1 VLILL
6 KLSEAMDSTFIPKNF
21 ICADF
26 SLNPLDPWRDLL
38 VAELGELGFESFEEH
53 THGVKGYIEE
63 AKFAQGSLD
72 HVLGMAG
79 AMVNKSYKTS
89 IVQSENWNKNWEKQ
103 FQPLAVDDLCYVR
116 APFHEKNDAYE
127 LELIIH
133 PQMSFG
139 TGHHATTYLMIRQLF
154 GLDLKDKEVLDM
166 GSGTGILAVLAEI
179 RGAKTIDAIDIDEWS
194 FMNMPQNFE
203 LNGCKLIKH
212 FQGGK
217 ELLVDQQY
225 DVIIAN
231 INRNILLD
239 QIQDY
244 ARVLVNNGHLLL
256 SGFYEADIPMLLEAA
271 QNVSFEMITTDQKDK
286 WVMIHLCLR
295 N

>member
-1 VLILL
+1 
-6 KLSEAMDSTFIPKNF
+6 MDNTFVPKNF

-53 THGVKGYIEE
+53 TRGVKGYIDEG
-63 AKFAQGSLD
+63 KFVQGSLD
-72 HVLGMAG
+72 HVLGIAG
-79 AMVNKSYKTS
+79 SMVTKSFKTS
-89 IVQSENWNKNWEKQ
+89 IIQSENWNKNWEKQ
-103 FQPLAVDDLCYVR
+103 FNPLAVDDLCYVR
-116 APFHEKNDAYE
+116 APFHEKDDNFD

-154 GLDLKDKEVLDM
+154 ALDLKDKTVLDM
-166 GSGTGILAVLAEI
+166 GSGTGILAILAEI
-179 RGAKTIDAIDIDEWS
+179 RGAKNIDAIDIDEWS

-203 LNGCKLIKH
+203 LNSCKLIKH
-212 FQGGK
+212 YQGGK
-217 ELLVDQQY
+217 ELLKDQEY

-244 ARVLVNNGHLLL
+244 ARVLVNDGHLLL
-256 SGFYEADIPMLLEAA
+256 SGFYEADIPKLLEAA
-271 QNVSFEMITTDQKDK
+271 QNVSFELINTDQRDK
-286 WVMIHLCLR
+286 WVMLHLQLR